1 MARRK
6 ITQPASLEDLNAADD
21 LPDLTAQQMRFVHC
35 ILQGMTAS
43 DAYRDA
49 YDAQQT
55 SDANIWALASRTRSN
70 VNVTSWLSAAR
81 KACLGTAVLTKDGH
95 LQQLERLRE
104 IALDTGNVGAAVQA
118 EQIRGK
124 VAGHQIE
131 RYEDVTPIDPRVT
144 LEELARIS
152 PQAAQAL
159 AAANGIVLIEHRA
172 DEVMNVGASE

>member
-21 LPDLTAQQMRFVHC
+21 LPDLTANQMGYVHAVC
-35 ILQGMTAS
+35 SGMSGADALRAS
-43 DAYRDA
+43 RDV
-49 YDAQQT
+49 
-55 SDANIWALASRTRSN
+55 SGWSNVSIWAEVSKLNAHPSIRL
-70 VNVTSWLSAAR
+70 WLSAAR
-81 KACLGTAVLTKDGH
+81 KACLGSAVLTKDGH

-124 VAGHQIE
+124 VAGHQVE
-131 RYEDVTPIDPRVT
+131 RYEDMTPIDPKVT

-159 AAANGIVLIEHRA
+159 AAAAGIVLIEHRA
-172 DEVMNVGASE
+172 DEVMNDQAV